1 MDIQKY
7 YPNRVRAAFSDN
19 STSWNLLAT
28 DGTGYASYA
37 LLLAANKTPFPG
49 SPSNFPLGLPNMLVR
64 NVNQAGTGDGGTVA
78 IITNT
83 LNTPTQE
90 DDLLAGSGQ
99 TLVYTDEAV
108 KSVWVKKTT
117 GTDQTLITGFF

>member
-1 MDIQKY
+1 MYPITY
-7 YPNRVRAAFSDN
+7 FPNRVRTAYSAN
-19 STSWNLLAT
+19 NTSWAIIAT

-37 LLLAANKTPFPG
+37 LLVAAGKTPFPG
-49 SPSNFPLGLPNMLVR
+49 APTDFPLGLPNMLVR

-78 IITNT
+78 VITNT
-83 LNTPTQE
+83 LQTPSAE

-99 TLVYTDEAV
+99 TLIYQDECV

-117 GTDQTLITGFF
+117 GTDQTLLTGFF